1 MIDSPHKDIKLI
13 ILNRFKGLK
22 TVYFLKKKSMRT
34 MFQQIQNTNK
44 EIYIIK

>member
-22 TVYFLKKKSMRT
+22 TVFFKKEKHENNVSA
-34 MFQQIQNTNK
+34 NT
-44 EIYIIK
+44 EYQ